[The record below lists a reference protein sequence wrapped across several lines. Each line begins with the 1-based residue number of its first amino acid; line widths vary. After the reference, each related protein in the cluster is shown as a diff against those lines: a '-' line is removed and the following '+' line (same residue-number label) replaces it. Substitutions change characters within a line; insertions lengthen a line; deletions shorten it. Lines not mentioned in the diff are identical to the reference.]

1 MASLVALGK
10 AQPLPLQRKAL
21 SCRQSPAE
29 GAESLL
35 FQGEIGWGGGGGGEL
50 CALQGWTLE
59 EEET

>member
-1 MASLVALGK
+1 MTSLVALGE
-10 AQPLPLQRKAL
+10 AQPVPLQRKVL

-35 FQGEIGWGGGGGGEL
+35 FQGEIGGGGGGGEL
-50 CALQGWTLE
+50 SALQGWTLE